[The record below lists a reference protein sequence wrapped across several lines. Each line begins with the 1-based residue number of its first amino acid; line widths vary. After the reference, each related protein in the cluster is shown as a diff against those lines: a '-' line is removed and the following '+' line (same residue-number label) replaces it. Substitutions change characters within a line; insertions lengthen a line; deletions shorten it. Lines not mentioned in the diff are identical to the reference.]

1 MHGLTNVKCIF
12 HVSLKVWFKD
22 MVIIIVKNSSFEV
35 LTVEMQ
41 ATHCMDSS
49 SIWILILVV
58 PYW

>member
-1 MHGLTNVKCIF
+1 
-12 HVSLKVWFKD
+12 
-22 MVIIIVKNSSFEV
+22 MVIIIVKNSYFEV
-35 LTVEMQ
+35 ALTVEMQ